1 MGGMRV
7 IIFGATGMVG
17 QGVLHEALLAA
28 DVEQVLAVGRTPTGV
43 RHPKLREL
51 RHADFTDFTPVRAE
65 LAGYDAV
72 FWCLGVSSAGR
83 SEADY
88 TRVTYDYTVAA
99 ARTIAGLNPEATFV
113 YVSGAGTDPEG
124 RLMWARVKGRTE
136 RAVLDLF
143 PHGYALRPG
152 LIQPVN
158 GATSKT
164 GWYRALYAVL
174 APALPLV
181 RRVAPGSVPTTADI
195 GRTMLRL
202 ARAGAPDRI
211 LESRALTG

>member
-202 ARAGAPDRI
+202 ARAGAPDRT